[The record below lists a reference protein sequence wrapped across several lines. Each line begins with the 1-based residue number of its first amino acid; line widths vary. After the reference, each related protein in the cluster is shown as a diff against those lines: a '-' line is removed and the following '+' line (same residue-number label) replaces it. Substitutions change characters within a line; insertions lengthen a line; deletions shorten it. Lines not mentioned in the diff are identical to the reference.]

1 MQTAGAHPTGISV
14 ESTMSGP
21 PTWYRVREVIVTVA
35 AIMGGLGVLIAGMTY
50 AVQPVSDHIRL
61 LREDVQILQG
71 TAADVRERLAT
82 LEVMQTNLEEGQ
94 ANLEARLVKLEEGQA
109 NLEARM
115 MKLEEGQIRILA
127 LLERGGV
134 PGTSR

>member
-94 ANLEARLVKLEEGQA
+94 ANLETRNWRKD
-109 NLEARM
+109 
-115 MKLEEGQIRILA
+115 
-127 LLERGGV
+127 RGSWKRG
-134 PGTSR
+134 